1 MPVLFLH
8 GIGIGL
14 QTYTDFFQD
23 LIRSTDRNVH
33 DGQVGILA
41 IEMMPVSFR
50 ICDAAPP
57 MKEIVNQLRSILKK
71 HAWDKFVLVA
81 HSYGTLVAT
90 HLLRDPQIGLNI
102 DSVVLVD
109 PVTLSIHQ
117 GDIPYNFL
125 YRAPQS
131 PSEYQ
136 LHHFACTDIS
146 VAHTLTRRVDWT
158 DNILWKD
165 ELKGKRVTVL
175 LSGKDIIV
183 DTERL
188 GKYLSEDHDIK
199 EAGST
204 DIEDWK
210 TRSWNDKGLNIMW
223 CKGLNHAEVFNF
235 ASERAPLVYIID
247 KYSRQHQS

>member
-41 IEMMPVSFR
+41 IELMPVSFR
-50 ICDAAPP
+50 ICDAAPL
-57 MKEIVNQLRSILKK
+57 MKEMVNQLRSILKK
-71 HAWDKFVLVA
+71 HGWDKFVLVA

-90 HLLRDPQIGLNI
+90 HLLRDPEIGLSI

-136 LHHFACTDIS
+136 LNHFACTDIS

-188 GKYLSEDHDIK
+188 GRYLSKDHDIK
-199 EAGST
+199 EAEST

-210 TRSWNDKGLNIMW
+210 TRSWNDEGLNIMW

-247 KYSRQHQS
+247 KYSRQRQS